1 MPPSYFTRARRLRRW
16 AKSPPLSAA
25 CPDLLGDAEEGTRT
39 VRLPAS
45 MPAASDPGPRLLRRR
60 LMAPRALVAQ
70 MIITMRSPTSASLVF
85 STLLVDISRSC
96 VGDPLRELSL
106 QASGAFRRP
115 LPALVVVLCWALSK
129 A

>member
-25 CPDLLGDAEEGTRT
+25 CPDLLGDAKEGART

-70 MIITMRSPTSASLVF
+70 MIITMRTSASLVF
-85 STLLVDISRSC
+85 SALLVDISGPC

-106 QASGAFRRP
+106 QASGAFRPSLR
-115 LPALVVVLCWALSK
+115 ALVVVLCWALSK
-129 A
+129 G